1 MMKSE
6 EAAGKAMD
14 TKGTRAYVSKEDM
27 MNKENNRGPWERNR
41 KG

>member
-14 TKGTRAYVSKEDM
+14 TKGTRVSVSMEDT
-27 MNKENNRGPWERNR
+27 MNKENKREPWERNR
-41 KG
+41 KA